1 MLFFI
6 LFVQDGNLKFITEYI
21 NNPKTTGFAIGVG
34 LCASLFLMGSNV
46 IATTSFSR
54 DGSSWFVNRYLPVK
68 ASDIFLRI
76 TAWLINVIIL
86 AVFGI
91 TMAVVAGISPVFMIL
106 WFY

>member
-1 MLFFI
+1 
-6 LFVQDGNLKFITEYI
+6 
-21 NNPKTTGFAIGVG
+21 
-34 LCASLFLMGSNV
+34 MGSNV

-68 ASDIFLRI
+68 ASDIFLRAI

-91 TMAVVAGISPVFMIL
+91 TMAVVAEFLQYL
-106 WFY
+106 WFFGSY